1 MLQTAGMKEMELG
14 GLLSLAPSHLSQVVS
29 SVFSFQF
36 LAFLAFNFFL
46 NATTN
51 KFFSDSVTV
60 NFFLNA
66 TTNKFFSDSVTVER
80 NLKKLFQRHCGK
92 EFKKTS
98 SSVILRFTVILQHQT
113 GKPPSKQ

>member
-36 LAFLAFNFFL
+36 LAFLAF
-46 NATTN
+46 
-51 KFFSDSVTV
+51 